1 MEQTMTQTIGEWVRK
16 NRHET
21 ELTQS
26 ALGDEVGVTN
36 VTVSNWENGNTTPS
50 SDKMQLL
57 EKVFGESF
65 EEYSSQDDEE
75 RLDPDE
81 RWKRLKEEVGSEIE
95 SIGTFDPKNEQS
107 IPNCAGVYILYSGG
121 NNQLRRGPKK
131 IKFTGDPD
139 YVGEGEDIRKRVRD
153 HRQKWWW
160 QGMDVGVFIKI
171 DGRKKKLR
179 KDVEKILTKLLS
191 PLRNTQNN

>member
-1 MEQTMTQTIGEWVRK
+1 MTQTIGEWVQK

-26 ALGDEVGVTN
+26 TLGAEVGVTN
-36 VTVSNWENGNTTPS
+36 VTVSNWENGHTIPS
-50 SDKMQLL
+50 NDKMQLL

-65 EEYSSQDDEE
+65 EEYSSQGDEE
-75 RLDPDE
+75 RLDPNE

-95 SIGTFDPKNEQS
+95 CIGTFDPKNEQS
-107 IPNCAGVYILYSGG
+107 IPECAGIYILYSGN

-131 IKFTGDPD
+131 IKFTGNPD
-139 YVGEGEDIRKRVRD
+139 YIGEGGNIRKRVRN

-160 QGMDVGVFIKI
+160 QGMDVGVFIEI
-171 DGRKKKLR
+171 EGRKEKLR
-179 KDVEKILTKLLS
+179 KDLEKILTRLMS
-191 PLRNTQNN
+191 PQHNRQNN